1 MYNTHLISCVSKF
14 EVDNF
19 LELRAHLPAVYLQA
33 LYTICY
39 CFLPIEEYLF
49 ASDEI
54 KGLSNALNSSTT

>member
-1 MYNTHLISCVSKF
+1 MYNMHLISCVSKI

-19 LELRAHLPAVYLQA
+19 LELRAHLPVIYLQN

-39 CFLPIEEYLF
+39 CFLPIEEYIT

-54 KGLSNALNSSTT
+54 KGLSDALNPSTT